1 MIWTKSI
8 YKFYIHCKHHN
19 IPQCFLWLGSMNGK
33 GNLYFDSS
41 VNCMKGYQFHMSE
54 TTGSSKVI
62 LSIIIIII
70 YAAPVMAV
78 HIIII

>member
-1 MIWTKSI
+1 
-8 YKFYIHCKHHN
+8 
-19 IPQCFLWLGSMNGK
+19 
-33 GNLYFDSS
+33 
-41 VNCMKGYQFHMSE
+41 MSE

-78 HIIII
+78 HNHIISII